1 MTDMKRVR
9 MLKKY
14 CSVGKKRESEWSL
27 LLMSI
32 KRPLQHPP
40 CSGAGSRRGEER
52 RGERTGPASTPAL
65 NRAVPARHEAPRQEQ
80 PHLQAASL
88 GRCERWR

>member
-32 KRPLQHPP
+32 KRSPARGLT
-40 CSGAGSRRGEER
+40 AGEG
-52 RGERTGPASTPAL
+52 GERTGPSSTPAL
-65 NRAVPARHEAPRQEQ
+65 NRAVTAPHETPRQEQ

-88 GRCERWR
+88 RRCERWR